1 MYKIIIDANVW
12 IKYAR
17 SKDIAPLLNR
27 IVAYNFLP
35 VVNNYLLSEIFD
47 ALLEN
52 KWMKEKNANLVIK
65 FIKKISLVVTEKAV
79 YGINP
84 DPKDNYLFD
93 LAVQNGCI
101 FIITDD
107 SHLLKFTL
115 KPIPVHTSSWFLKTF
130 PFVLKRG
137 N

>member
-27 IVAYNFLP
+27 TIAYNFLP
-35 VVNNYLLSEIFD
+35 VVNNYLLSEIFN

-52 KWMKEKNANLVIK
+52 KWMKEKNANLTIE
-65 FIKKISLVVTEKAV
+65 FIKKISFVVTEKAV
-79 YGINP
+79 YRLSP

-93 LAVQNGCI
+93 LAAQNGCI
-101 FIITDD
+101 FMITDD
-107 SHLLKFTL
+107 SQLLQFTL
-115 KPIPVHTSSWFLKTF
+115 KPIPFHTSSWFVKTF
-130 PFVLKRG
+130 PVVLK
-137 N
+137 

>member
-27 IVAYNFLP
+27 IIVYNFLP
-35 VVNNYLLSEIFD
+35 VVNNYLLSEIFN

-52 KWMKEKNANLVIK
+52 KWMKEKNAILIIE
-65 FIKKISLVVTEKAV
+65 FIKKISLIVTEKAV
-79 YGINP
+79 YRLSP

-93 LAVQNGCI
+93 VAVQNACI
-101 FIITDD
+101 FMITDD
-107 SHLLKFTL
+107 SQLLQFTL
-115 KPIPVHTSSWFLKTF
+115 KPISVHTSKWFLKTF
-130 PFVLKRG
+130 PVVLK
-137 N
+137 

>member
-27 IVAYNFLP
+27 LVTYNLLP
-35 VVNNYLLSEIFD
+35 VINNYLLSEVFD

-52 KWMKEKNANLVIK
+52 KWMKEKKAHLVIE
-65 FIKKISLVVTEKAV
+65 FMKKISFRVTEKAI
-79 YGINP
+79 YRMSP

-93 LAVQNGCI
+93 LAVQNKCI
-101 FIITDD
+101 FLITDD
-107 SHLLKFTL
+107 SELLQFTL
-115 KPIPVHTSSWFLKTF
+115 KPIPVHTSRWFLKTF
-130 PFVLKRG
+130 PIVAK
-137 N
+137 

>member
-17 SKDIAPLLNR
+17 AKDIAPLLNR
-27 IVAYNFLP
+27 LVAYNLLP

-52 KWMKEKNANLVIK
+52 KWMKEKKAGLVIE
-65 FIKKISLVVTEKAV
+65 FMKKISFPVTEKAV
-79 YGINP
+79 YRMSP

-93 LAVQNGCI
+93 LAVQNNCI
-101 FIITDD
+101 FLVTDD
-107 SHLLKFTL
+107 SELLQFTL
-115 KPIPVHTSSWFLKTF
+115 KPIPVHTSQWFLKTF
-130 PFVLKRG
+130 PIVEK
-137 N
+137 